1 MKSVVLASILGL
13 AGAGLVSAA
22 EVQQKVVQEGI
33 AVELSVAPLDAR
45 ESILLEGRRAR
56 VRLRFSDAH
65 TGAPIGGLYPAGW
78 LDRLPAAKEVDPEA
92 CRKKT
97 QGFLG
102 GSLLSRPEVDL
113 NTYYVLSLN
122 DDATITVVDPLFGYG
137 NSKLLA
143 MVDLK
148 SPGEDWVLTRDGAR
162 LFVSLP
168 GSDRIAV
175 IETSDWTVVTEIE
188 TRKQPRRLALQ
199 PDGALLW
206 VAWEGGVTAISTR
219 ALRPVGDIP
228 TGKRAHDLAVSHDSR
243 HLFVTN
249 DADGTVS
256 IVDTGKLEKLADIP
270 AGTGPLSLDWSSRAG
285 AVWVASGD
293 GTLTAVRP
301 DSREPASRVRAEP
314 GLGKIRFAPGGRLA
328 FIPHPAK
335 NVVHILDAAS
345 GRIVQTADVEA
356 GPDLVTFSDELA
368 YVRHRGSEIVLMIPL
383 KEVGVEGR
391 PVPLVDF
398 PGGQHPPGRLTG
410 PTLADGIVQAPGA
423 AAVLVAN
430 PEDKAIYYYKEGMAA
445 PMGHFVTYGK
455 RPLAVQV
462 VDRSLR
468 EISPGVYETSVQMGR
483 AGAYDVAVLVGSP
496 KVLHCFP
503 LTVAQDPKLAERRSR
518 KPLDIQYLVDPS
530 KVSVGE
536 EVRVRFRITDPDS
549 GAPRAGLK
557 DVRVLTFLSP
567 GHRQQRQ
574 TAGEL
579 GEGLYEVRFRAVEEG
594 VWFVFV
600 EVASA
605 GLPFQR
611 SPSMTV
617 QATAAAEG
625 EAR

>member
-1 MKSVVLASILGL
+1 MRKAFLASILL
-13 AGAGLVSAA
+13 LTGAAAA
-22 EVQQKVVQEGI
+22 EEISQKTVQEGI

-45 ESILLEGRRAR
+45 EGVLLEGRRAR
-56 VRLRFSDAH
+56 VRLRFADAH

-78 LDRLPAAKEVDPEA
+78 LDRLPAGKEVDPDA

-113 NTYYVLSLN
+113 NTYYVLTLN
-122 DDATITVVDPLFGYG
+122 DDATIHVVDPLFGYG

-143 MVDLK
+143 MVSLR
-148 SPGEDWVLTRDGAR
+148 SPGEDWVLTPDGSR

-175 IETSDWTVVTEIE
+175 VETSDWKVVTEIE

-199 PDGALLW
+199 SDGGLLW

-219 ALRPVGDIP
+219 ALRAVGDIP
-228 TGKRAHDLAVSHDSR
+228 TGRGGHDLAVSHDSR

-256 IVDTGKLEKLADIP
+256 IVDTGRMERLADVA
-270 AGTGPLSLDWSSRAG
+270 AGAGPLSLDWSSQAG
-285 AVWVASGD
+285 AVWVASAD
-293 GTLTAVRP
+293 GTLTAIRP

-314 GLGKIRFAPGGRLA
+314 GLGRIRFAPGGRLA
-328 FIPHPAK
+328 FVPHPAK
-335 NVVHILDAAS
+335 NVVHILDAAT

-356 GPDLVTFSDELA
+356 GPDQVTFSDELA

-383 KEVGVEGR
+383 KEVGIEGR

-398 PGGQHPPGRLTG
+398 PGGQHPPGRL
-410 PTLADGIVQAPGA
+410 PAPMLADGIVQAPGA

-445 PMGHFVTYGK
+445 PMGHFPGYGK

-468 EISPGVYETSVQMGR
+468 ETSPGVYETAVQMGR
-483 AGAYDVAVLVGSP
+483 AGTYDVAVLVGSP

-503 LTVAQDPKLAERRSR
+503 LTVAEDPKVAERRSR
-518 KPLDIQYLVDPS
+518 KPLGVQYLVDRAEVP
-530 KVSVGE
+530 VGE
-536 EVRVRFRITDPDS
+536 EVRVRLKITDPDS
-549 GAPRAGLK
+549 GAPRTGLR

-567 GHRQQRQ
+567 GHRQKRQ
-574 TAGEL
+574 IADEV
-579 GEGLYEVRFRAVEEG
+579 GEGVYEVRFQAAEEG
-594 VWFVFV
+594 VWFVFL

-611 SPSMTV
+611 SPSLTV
-617 QATAAAEG
+617 RAVSVG

>member
-1 MKSVVLASILGL
+1 MKHVVLTSILCL
-13 AGAGLVSAA
+13 TGAGLVPAG
-22 EVQQKVVQEGI
+22 EVQQKTVQEGI

-45 ESILLEGRRAR
+45 ESVLREGRRAR
-56 VRLRFSDAH
+56 VRLRFFDAH

-78 LDRLPAAKEVDPEA
+78 LDRLPADKEADPDA

-143 MVDLK
+143 MVELK
-148 SPGEDWVLTRDGAR
+148 SPGEDWVLTPDGSR

-168 GSDRIAV
+168 ASDRIAV
-175 IETSDWTVVTEIE
+175 IETSDWKVVTEIE
-188 TRKQPRRLALQ
+188 TRKRPRRLALQ

-206 VAWEGGVTAISTR
+206 VAWEGGVTAVSTR
-219 ALRPVGDIP
+219 ALRAAGHVQ
-228 TGKRAHDLAVSHDSR
+228 TGQGGHDLAVSHDSR

-249 DADGTVS
+249 DAAGTVS
-256 IVDTGKLEKLADIP
+256 IVDTGRMERLADLP
-270 AGTGPLSLDWSSRAG
+270 AGAGPLSLDWSAQAG
-285 AVWVASGD
+285 AVWVASPD
-293 GTLTAVRP
+293 GTLTAIRP
-301 DSREPASRVRAEP
+301 DSKEPAARVRAEP
-314 GLGKIRFAPGGRLA
+314 GLGRLRFAPGGRLA
-328 FIPHPAK
+328 FIAHPAK

-356 GPDLVTFSDELA
+356 GPDLVTFTDELA
-368 YVRHRGSEIVLMIPL
+368 YVRHRGSETVLMIPL

-468 EISPGVYETSVQMGR
+468 ETSPGVYETAVQLGR

-496 KVLHCFP
+496 KILHCFP
-503 LTVAQDPKLAERRSR
+503 MTVAADPKMAERRNR
-518 KPLDIQYLVDPS
+518 RPLDVQYLVDRAEVP
-530 KVSVGE
+530 VGE
-536 EVRVRFRITDPDS
+536 EVRVRLKITDPGS
-549 GAPRAGLK
+549 GAPRTGLK

-567 GHRQQRQ
+567 GQRQQRQ
-574 TAGEL
+574 VATEV
-579 GEGLYEVRFRAVEEG
+579 GEGVYEVRFRAAQEG
-594 VWFVFV
+594 VWFVFL

-605 GLPFQR
+605 GLAFQR
-611 SPSMTV
+611 SPSTTV
-617 QATAAAEG
+617 RAVTVG
-625 EAR
+625 EIR

>member
-1 MKSVVLASILGL
+1 MRSVFLASLLLL
-13 AGAGLVSAA
+13 ASSAA
-22 EVQQKVVQEGI
+22 AEEVHQKVVQEGI

-45 ESILLEGRRAR
+45 ESVLLEGRLAR
-56 VRLRFSDAH
+56 VRLRFADAH

-78 LDRLPAAKEVDPEA
+78 LDRLPAVKEVDPDA

-113 NTYYVLSLN
+113 NTYYVLTLN
-122 DDATITVVDPLFGYG
+122 DDATIHVVDPLFGYG

-148 SPGEDWVLTRDGAR
+148 SPGEDWVLTPDGSR

-175 IETSDWTVVTEIE
+175 VETSDWKVVTEIE

-199 PDGALLW
+199 PDAALLW

-219 ALRPVGDIP
+219 ALRAVGDVP
-228 TGKRAHDLAVSHDSR
+228 TGRGAHDLAVSHDSR

-256 IVDTGKLEKLADIP
+256 IVDTGRMEKLADVA
-270 AGTGPLSLDWSSRAG
+270 AGAGPLSLDWSAQAG
-285 AVWVASGD
+285 AVWVASVD
-293 GTLTAVRP
+293 GTLTAVRS
-301 DSREPASRVRAEP
+301 DSREPASRVHTEP
-314 GLGKIRFAPGGRLA
+314 GLGRIRFAPGGRLA
-328 FIPHPAK
+328 FITHPSK
-335 NVVHILDAAS
+335 NTVHILDAAT

-356 GPDLVTFSDELA
+356 GPDQVTFSDELA
-368 YVRHRGSEIVLMIPL
+368 YVRHRGSETVLMIPL
-383 KEVGVEGR
+383 REVGVEGR

-398 PGGQHPPGRLTG
+398 PGGQHPPGRL
-410 PTLADGIVQAPGA
+410 PAPMLADGIIQAPGA

-445 PMGHFVTYGK
+445 PMGHFPGYGK

-468 EISPGVYETSVQMGR
+468 ETSPGLYETAVQMGR

-503 LTVAQDPKLAERRSR
+503 LTVAEDPRMAQRRNR
-518 KPLDIQYLVDPS
+518 KPLDVQYLVDRAEVP
-530 KVSVGE
+530 VGE
-536 EVRVRFRITDPDS
+536 EVRVRLKITDPAS
-549 GAPRAGLK
+549 GAPRTGLQ

-567 GHRQQRQ
+567 GHRQKRQ
-574 TAGEL
+574 IASEV
-579 GEGLYEVRFRAVEEG
+579 GEGVYEIRFQAAEEG
-594 VWFVFV
+594 VWFVFL

-617 QATAAAEG
+617 RAVSVG